1 MEVELCWNC
10 CVRWPNHCS
19 AYCEVKLHQNHYGV
33 IALRSSW
40 VRKFQLQVICKSS
53 DCECYGMRLW
63 HLWPFHFQSCFLLN
77 LRPYLAPR
85 EKWSPD
91 YGSASDAAAWV
102 KCLKC
107 LNHPVSLST
116 TGTTKC
122 ATECEV
128 CQSCKVSWWKR
139 TCASVL
145 LPFSRLYRLRDG
157 NLGSWQAETA
167 DLQQKVSHQQ
177 EELLQAWTDI
187 TFDFEKFDHL
197 ISGSFAKCQKTQSCI
212 WILWHI
218 VPLDLSLAGP
228 ESCIWEPGI
237 SRHPMFCG
245 RVQKLNQ
252 TSLYGCFRK

>member
-10 CVRWPNHCS
+10 CVHWPNHCS

-53 DCECYGMRLW
+53 HCECYGMRLW

-145 LPFSRLYRLRDG
+145 LPLSRLSRLLEG
-157 NLGSWQAETA
+157 
-167 DLQQKVSHQQ
+167 
-177 EELLQAWTDI
+177 
-187 TFDFEKFDHL
+187 
-197 ISGSFAKCQKTQSCI
+197 
-212 WILWHI
+212 
-218 VPLDLSLAGP
+218 
-228 ESCIWEPGI
+228 WEPGQLTGWDCRPSTESEPSARGVASGMKRYHI
-237 SRHPMFCG
+237 W
-245 RVQKLNQ
+245 
-252 TSLYGCFRK
+252 